1 MTLSRRP
8 VLASIGASLGL
19 IPLIAGSAARAE
31 GSVGLVET
39 RKFTTR
45 SFKLQGGA
53 VLPEMTIAYETYG
66 KLAPDGR
73 NAVLLTHGFTSSHH
87 MAGRTT
93 ANGAEGSWD
102 GLVGPGKAIDT
113 DRLYVVSSNM
123 LGSSYGST
131 NPAASNPATGKPYGP
146 DFPDITLVDIVGAQ
160 KALLDSLGVKHMV
173 AVAGPSFG
181 GYQVYQWGVTYPDM
195 MDGLVPVVSAPKGQG
210 WNTGGEA
217 SVKALIDTLAK
228 DPNWNGGWY
237 YDKGGIL
244 TALTDMRVAT
254 LKRYGID
261 EQLAV
266 QFPDKAAREAEIRK
280 RAETWSKV
288 FDGNSLVTL
297 RKASVRFDAE
307 KDLAKI
313 KAKVLYVL
321 SRTDK
326 VFPPKVLAEPVMA
339 KLKAAGVTADY
350 YEIDSDFGHSASGL
364 DAAKWAPRLKTFMA
378 GLEKRS

>member
-8 VLASIGASLGL
+8 VVASLAL
-19 IPLIAGSAARAE
+19 APVLAAQAGHAE
-31 GSVGLVET
+31 SSVGVVEPRQFNT
-39 RKFTTR
+39 KN
-45 SFKLQGGA
+45 FKLQSGA

-131 NPAASNPATGKPYGP
+131 SPAHKNPATGKPYGP
-146 DFPDITLVDIVGAQ
+146 DFPDITLVDIVNAQ
-160 KALLDSLGVKHMV
+160 KALLDSLGVKHLV

-181 GYQVYQWGVTYPDM
+181 GYQTFQWGVTYPDF
-195 MDGLVPVVSAPKGQG
+195 MDGLVAVVSAPKGS
-210 WNTGGEA
+210 GGEA
-217 SVKALIDTLAK
+217 AVKSLIDQLAK

-237 YDKGGIL
+237 YDKGGIQPVL
-244 TALTDMRVAT
+244 TEMRVAT

-261 EQLAV
+261 EQLADK
-266 QFPDKAAREAEIRK
+266 FPDKAAREAEIKK
-280 RAETWSKV
+280 RAEIWSKV

-297 RKASVRFDAE
+297 RKASVRYDAE
-307 KDLAKI
+307 KDLAKM

-326 VFPPKVLAEPVMA
+326 LFPPSIAPEVMA

-350 YEIDSDFGHSASGL
+350 YEIDSELGHSASGL
-364 DAAKWAPRLKTFMA
+364 DAAKWAPRLKAFMA

>member
-1 MTLSRRP
+1 MSDSMSRRP
-8 VLASIGASLGL
+8 VLASLGASLGVM
-19 IPLIAGSAARAE
+19 PLIAGTARAE
-31 GSVGLVET
+31 GSVGIVET
-39 RKFTTR
+39 RKFTTTN
-45 SFKLQGGA
+45 FKLQSGA

-73 NAVLLTHGFTSSHH
+73 NAVLLTHGYTSSHH

-113 DRLYVVSSNM
+113 DRLFVVSSNM

-131 NPAASNPATGKPYGP
+131 YPASKNPATGKPYGP

-160 KALLDSLGVKHMV
+160 KALLDGLGVKHLV

-181 GYQVYQWGVTYPDM
+181 GYQTFQWGVTYPDM
-195 MDGLVPVVSAPKGQG
+195 MDGLVPVVTAPKGS
-210 WNTGGEA
+210 GGEA
-217 SVKALIDTLAK
+217 AVKSLVDTLAK
-228 DPNWNGGWY
+228 DPHWNGGWY
-237 YDKGGIL
+237 YDNGGIVNE
-244 TALTDMRVAT
+244 LTDMRVAT

-261 EQLAV
+261 DQLAA

-297 RKASVRFDAE
+297 RKASVRYDAE

-326 VFPPKVLAEPVMA
+326 VFPPKVLSADVMA

-364 DAAKWAPRLKTFMA
+364 DAGKWAPRLRTFMA

>member
-1 MTLSRRP
+1 MSRPLSRRP
-8 VLASIGASLGL
+8 VVASLAVL
-19 IPLIAGSAARAE
+19 PLVVTAAHAE

-39 RKFTTR
+39 KTFVAKD
-45 SFKLQGGA
+45 FKLQSGA
-53 VLPEMTIAYETYG
+53 VLPELTLAYETYG
-66 KLAPDGR
+66 TLAPDGR
-73 NAVLLTHGFTSSHH
+73 NAVLLVHGFTSSHH

-131 NPAASNPATGKPYGP
+131 NPAFTNPATGKPWGP

-160 KALLDSLGVKHMV
+160 KALLDSLGVKHLV

-181 GYQVYQWGVTYPDM
+181 GYQTFQWGVTYPDF
-195 MDGLVPVVSAPKGQG
+195 MDGLVAVVSAPKGS
-210 WNTGGEA
+210 GGEA
-217 SVKALIDTLAK
+217 AVKSLVDQLAK

-237 YDKGGIL
+237 YDKGGIQ
-244 TALTDMRVAT
+244 TVLTDMRVAT

-261 EQLAV
+261 EQLAA
-266 QFPDKAAREAEIRK
+266 QFPDKAAREAEIKK

-288 FDGNSLVTL
+288 FDGNSLVAL

-307 KDLAKI
+307 KDLAKM

-326 VFPPKVLAEPVMA
+326 LFPPSIAPGVMA
-339 KLKAAGVTADY
+339 KLKEAGVTADY
-350 YEIDSDFGHSASGL
+350 FEIDSELGHSASGL

-378 GLEKRS
+378 ALEKRS